1 MKGLLQGL
9 ISCLHFEVEEQQAWI
24 FAETTRAPLQEGLA
38 LVSLVL
44 PPPAPPPQSS
54 YTGLPTALPSTGPGL
69 GV

>member
-9 ISCLHFEVEEQQAWI
+9 IWCLHFEVEEQQAWI

-44 PPPAPPPQSS
+44 PPPAPAQSS
-54 YTGLPTALPSTGPGL
+54 STGLPTALPSTGPGL